1 MSKDTLAV
9 RVDEEMR
16 HRLDDLAEAFG
27 QTRSSVINEALRQYV
42 EHQEW
47 QVDLIRNRLAAL
59 DAGAVETVPHE
70 DVLAEFEKRFAES
83 TQ

>member
-16 HRLDDLAEAFG
+16 H
-27 QTRSSVINEALRQYV
+27 RQYV

-59 DAGAVETVPHE
+59 DAGAGETVPHE

-83 TQ
+83 AQ